1 MPVIKCYP
9 EDFCVEEVIEVKHK
23 KNDCL
28 VFTLE
33 KMNRNTID
41 TIKKIAGILNIPF
54 NNFGYAGL
62 KDKHAVTR
70 QRVSVKGVKKED
82 LKIELENITIS
93 EIEKGDRIRIGDHL
107 GNKFT
112 IVVRNV
118 NTIKDIPEGFP
129 NFFGEQRLDG
139 NEIVGR
145 EMLRGDH
152 ERAVK
157 NLLKKEGMDEE
168 IENEEFDKIFEKYPN
183 TYEKRILK
191 FLIRKKD
198 YLLALKSLPSDILT
212 LYIHAY
218 QSFIFNEL
226 LKKRL
231 ERLEL
236 CEIEIGDVICSKK
249 FEKKAYVTVTSSNIE
264 EAREKKYVPVLPI
277 IGYKTR
283 VYGKTKED
291 LDLLLEKENIKLE
304 DFKIKSIPFLSS
316 RGTYREIIGRYEN
329 FKGNLKDNTLF
340 CEFFLPKG
348 EYATVFIDQLVK
360 S

>member
-1 MPVIKCYP
+1 MSTIKLYP
-9 EDFCVEEVIEVKHK
+9 EDFCVEEVIEIKHK

-33 KMNRNTID
+33 KKNENTID
-41 TIKKIAGILNIPF
+41 AIKKIAGILNLPF
-54 NNFGYAGL
+54 KNFGYAGL
-62 KDKHAVTR
+62 KDKNAVTR
-70 QRVSVKGVKKED
+70 QKVSVKEIRKED
-82 LKIELENITIS
+82 LKIDLENIKIS
-93 EIEKGDRIRIGDHL
+93 EIEGGDRIKIGNHL

-112 IVVRNV
+112 IVIRNV
-118 NTIKDIPEGFP
+118 NEIEDIGEGFP
-129 NFFGEQRLDG
+129 NFFGEQRLGG
-139 NEIVGR
+139 NETVGH
-145 EMLRGDH
+145 EILKGDY

-157 NLLKKEGMDEE
+157 NLLMKEGMEKE
-168 IENEEFDKIFEKYPN
+168 IENEEFDKLLEKYPD

-198 YLLALKSLPSDILT
+198 YLKALKSLPSDILT
-212 LYIHAY
+212 LYMHAY

-231 ERLEL
+231 ETLDL
-236 CEIEIGDVICSKK
+236 WKIEIGDIICSEK
-249 FEKKAYVTVTSSNIE
+249 FEKKAYVKVNSSNIE
-264 EAREKKYVPVLPI
+264 EVREKRYPTVLPI
-277 IGYKTR
+277 MGYRTR
-283 VYGKTKED
+283 VYGKTKKD
-291 LDLLLEKENIKLE
+291 MDSLLERENMKME

-329 FKGNLKDNTLF
+329 FNWKLEDNILF